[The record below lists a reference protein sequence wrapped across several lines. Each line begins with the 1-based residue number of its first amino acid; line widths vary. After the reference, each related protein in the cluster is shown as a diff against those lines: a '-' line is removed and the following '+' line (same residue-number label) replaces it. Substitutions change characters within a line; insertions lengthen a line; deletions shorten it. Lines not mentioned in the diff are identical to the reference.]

1 LFSQTRPVNQDN
13 FKLKKQS
20 ILPKEKRMVI
30 QMIHFQH
37 IEYLLA
43 LAVVPVM
50 ILLYIFVISSKK
62 KTIKKI
68 GDPALV
74 SQLIKDYSPSKF
86 RIKFIL
92 IVLAFIAGVIALA
105 NPRKPRGTTMVN
117 RSGIDIMIALDV
129 SRSMLAGDIRPN
141 RLERAKQFIAKLI
154 DKLPDDRIGI
164 VVFAGRAY
172 LQMPLTTDHSA
183 AKMYLSSATTD
194 VVPTQG
200 TVIGDA
206 LKMSYAAFNTL
217 EKKYKA
223 VVLIS
228 DGEDHDETAIKITK
242 AMAEEG
248 VMVNAIGIGSP
259 EGATII
265 DPVTNEIK
273 TDAAGNPVI
282 TRLNEE
288 ELKNIATNGNG
299 LYQLFTN
306 TDEVA
311 DKVDKQL
318 KGMGQRSISE
328 NSLVNYYNFFPW
340 LLGAALI
347 LLMAEFFITE
357 IKAQVK
363 IKKRVAKK
371 QAVAIAVFF
380 LIPFLTPAQNNNA
393 LLKKGNDAYNK
404 KEYDVAAENYKK
416 VTEKDPV
423 NEKAQ
428 YNLGNALYKKGNA
441 EEALQAYDAAI
452 RNTRSK
458 NDQSAAWYNKGV
470 SLQNNKKLPECID
483 AYKKAL
489 RLNPA
494 DEEARFNLQKALQ
507 QQQKQ
512 QQQKEK
518 DDKDKKKPKNDPKE
532 KEKQKQQEKEKN
544 EQPKPQPSKM
554 TQKEAEEKLKALL
567 QQEKNLQNKLRK
579 VDAAS
584 PNKPEKDW

>member
-1 LFSQTRPVNQDN
+1 
-13 FKLKKQS
+13 
-20 ILPKEKRMVI
+20 
-30 QMIHFQH
+30 MIHFQH

-43 LAVVPVM
+43 LASVPLM
-50 ILLYIFVISSKK
+50 ILLYVFVINNKK

-74 SQLIKDYSPSKF
+74 NQLIAAYSPSKF

-92 IVLAFIAGVIALA
+92 ILLAFTVGIIALA

-117 RSGIDIMIALDV
+117 RSGIDVMVALDV
-129 SRSMLAGDIRPN
+129 SKSMLADDIKPS
-141 RLERAKQFIAKLI
+141 RLERAKQLIAKLI
-154 DKLPDDRIGI
+154 DKLSEDRIGI

-183 AKMYLSSATTD
+183 AKMYLSSASTD

-206 LKMSYAAFNTL
+206 LKMSNAAFNTL

-248 VMVNAIGIGSP
+248 VMINTIGIGSP
-259 EGATII
+259 EGTTII
-265 DPVTNEIK
+265 DPVTNETK
-273 TDAAGNPVI
+273 MDATGNPVI
-282 TRLNEE
+282 TKLNEE
-288 ELKNIATNGNG
+288 ELKSIAVNGNG

-306 TDEVA
+306 TDEVV
-311 DKVDKQL
+311 DNIDKQL
-318 KGMGQRSISE
+318 TGMGQRAISE

-340 LLGAALI
+340 LLGLVLI
-347 LLMAEFFITE
+347 LLLTEFFMTE
-357 IKAQVK
+357 IKKQTKLNKSV
-363 IKKRVAKK
+363 IKKQGGVLATLF
-371 QAVAIAVFF
+371 I
-380 LIPFLTPAQNNNA
+380 IPSFVMAQGDNS

-404 KEYDVAAENYKK
+404 KEYDVAAETYKM
-416 VTEKDPV
+416 VTDKDPA

-428 YNLGNALYKKGNA
+428 YNLGNALYKNGNPD
-441 EEALQAYDAAI
+441 EALKAYNEAI
-452 RNTRSK
+452 KIGKSK
-458 NDQSAAWYNKGV
+458 NDQSATWYNKGV

-483 AYKKAL
+483 AYKNAL
-489 RLNPA
+489 RLNPS

-507 QQQKQ
+507 QQQKE
-512 QQQKEK
+512 QQQKDK
-518 DDKDKKKPKNDPKE
+518 NDKDKKKPKDDPKQ
-532 KEKQKQQEKEKN
+532 KDKQKQQEEKDKN

>member
-1 LFSQTRPVNQDN
+1 
-13 FKLKKQS
+13 
-20 ILPKEKRMVI
+20 
-30 QMIHFQH
+30 MIHFQH

-43 LAVVPVM
+43 LAFVPLM
-50 ILLYIFVISSKK
+50 ILLYVFVINNKK

-74 SQLIKDYSPSKF
+74 NQLIAAYSPSKF

-92 IVLAFIAGVIALA
+92 ILLAFTVGIIALA

-117 RSGIDIMIALDV
+117 RSGIDVMIALDV
-129 SRSMLAGDIRPN
+129 SKSMLADDIKPS
-141 RLERAKQFIAKLI
+141 RLERAKQLIAKLI
-154 DKLPDDRIGI
+154 DKLSEDRIGI

-183 AKMYLSSATTD
+183 AKMYLSSASTD

-248 VMVNAIGIGSP
+248 VMINTIGIGSP
-259 EGATII
+259 EGTTII
-265 DPVTNEIK
+265 DPVTNETK
-273 TDAAGNPVI
+273 MDATGNPVI
-282 TRLNEE
+282 TKLNEE
-288 ELKNIATNGNG
+288 ELKSIAVNGNG

-306 TDEVA
+306 TDEVV
-311 DKVDKQL
+311 DNIDKQL
-318 KGMGQRSISE
+318 TGMGQRAISE

-340 LLGAALI
+340 LLGLVLI
-347 LLMAEFFITE
+347 LLLTEFFMTE
-357 IKAQVK
+357 IKKQAKLNKSV
-363 IKKRVAKK
+363 IKKQGGVL
-371 QAVAIAVFF
+371 AVLFI
-380 LIPFLTPAQNNNA
+380 IPSFMMAQSDNS

-404 KEYDVAAENYKK
+404 KEYDVAAESYKK
-416 VTEKDPV
+416 VTDKDPA

-428 YNLGNALYKKGNA
+428 YNLGNALYKNGNPD
-441 EEALQAYDAAI
+441 EALKAYNEAI
-452 RNTRSK
+452 KIAKSK
-458 NDQSAAWYNKGV
+458 NDQSATWYNKGV

-483 AYKKAL
+483 AYKNAL
-489 RLNPA
+489 RLNPS

-507 QQQKQ
+507 QQQKE
-512 QQQKEK
+512 QQQKDK
-518 DDKDKKKPKNDPKE
+518 NDKDKKKPKDDPKQ
-532 KEKQKQQEKEKN
+532 KDKQKQQEEKDKN